1 MQPIT
6 DEYIRSRDT
15 VTTKEAAAYLGMNW
29 WKLTDMLQQG
39 KAPFGI
45 ACLGKGGRCTYT
57 IWGERLFQFK
67 KAKDMQPAPLDER
80 IERKLD
86 EAIKLY
92 TELIELLNERKEGA
106 A

>member
-29 WKLTDMLQQG
+29 WSLTDMLQQG

-45 ACLGKGGRCTYT
+45 ARLGKGGRWTYT

-80 IERKLD
+80 IDQKLS
-86 EAIKLY
+86 
-92 TELIELLNERKEGA
+92 ELIELLNERKEGA

>member
-29 WKLTDMLQQG
+29 WSLTDMLQQG
-39 KAPFGI
+39 KTPFGI
-45 ACLGKGGRCTYT
+45 ARLGKGGRWTYT
-57 IWGERLFQFK
+57 IWGERLYRFK
-67 KAKDMQPAPLDER
+67 HGLDEDPAAA
-80 IERKLD
+80 IIAQKL
-86 EAIKLY
+86 
-92 TELIELLNERKEGA
+92 TEVIELLNEWKGGA